1 MSRDMEVSMT
11 CTEGGSNKQY
21 TIWLEPKAGA
31 WLVVAAWGPI
41 GGHISTGLKTKTPV
55 SRAAA
60 EKEHAKV
67 VKAKK
72 AKGYVESGR
81 AVQYG
86 NLRLKTVNVR
96 ATAAK
101 GRVVLVQPPKQDA
114 GLRPMLLTVATEDDL
129 EYFIT
134 NNKWAAQEKMNGK
147 RIMVRA
153 KGGKVLAANRSGQE
167 CPVPQA
173 IIDALTGVE
182 GEYDG
187 ELVRGRLHLFDAMR
201 NGTGDLRGKGMALRH
216 EYADA
221 VAFSAPTVISI
232 VPLVT
237 GTAAK
242 RALVEKL
249 KADRKEGVVFKKI
262 DAPYEPG
269 RRTNLAKAIA
279 VKVKFY
285 AEASLRV
292 ICWNGK
298 QSVKLGARE
307 GCETVF
313 VGNMTVPEKYNDQI
327 NAGDIVRVRYLY
339 ATDKNRLYQPNLDPD
354 GNGEVV
360 RDDVLD
366 ADALSSL
373 KHEGIED

>member
-1 MSRDMEVSMT
+1 MSKEMMVSMT

-21 TIWLEPKAGA
+21 TIWLERRGSL
-31 WLVVAAWGPI
+31 WVTVAAWGPI
-41 GGHISTGLKTKTPV
+41 GGHITTGLKTKVPV

-72 AKGYVESGR
+72 RKGYVESGR
-81 AVQYG
+81 AVQYAMPPAP
-86 NLRLKTVNVR
+86 RPR
-96 ATAAK
+96 AGAK
-101 GRVVLVQPPKQDA
+101 PVVARMPKKEA

-173 IIDALTGVE
+173 VIDALTGVE

-249 KADRKEGVVFKKI
+249 KADRKEGVVFKKV

-269 RRTNLAKAIA
+269 RRTNLKKAIA

-285 AEASLRV
+285 AEASLKV
-292 ICWNGK
+292 IRWNNK
-298 QSVKLGARE
+298 QSIQLGARD
-307 GCETVF
+307 GRTTVF
-313 VGNMTVPEKYNDQI
+313 VGNMTVPEKYNGTI
-327 NAGDIVRVRYLY
+327 HEGDIVRVRYLY
-339 ATDKNRLYQPNLDPD
+339 ATEANKLYQPNLDPD
-354 GNGEVV
+354 GNGDVV
-360 RDDVLD
+360 RDDILD

>member
-1 MSRDMEVSMT
+1 MSKDLLVAMT

-21 TIWLEPKAGA
+21 TIWLEPRGSD
-31 WLVVAAWGPI
+31 WVVAAAWGPI
-41 GGHISTGLKTKTPV
+41 GGHITTGLKTKTPV
-55 SRAAA
+55 SRARA

-81 AVQYG
+81 AVQY
-86 NLRLKTVNVR
+86 NIPAAPRPR
-96 ATAAK
+96 AGAKPVVVTATKA
-101 GRVVLVQPPKQDA
+101 DA
-114 GLRPMLLTVATEDDL
+114 GLRPMLLTVATEEDL
-129 EYFIT
+129 ERFIT
-134 NNKWAAQEKMNGK
+134 DAKWAAQEKMNGK
-147 RIMVRA
+147 RIMVRLA
-153 KGGKVLAANRSGQE
+153 GGKVTAANKSGKE
-167 CPVPQA
+167 CPIPQEVV
-173 IIDALTGVE
+173 DALAGGE

-187 ELVRGRLHLFDAMR
+187 ELVRGRLHIFDAMR
-201 NGTGDLRGKGMALRH
+201 NGTGNLRAKPMTDRYGHA
-216 EYADA
+216 A
-221 VAFSAPTVISI
+221 VLANNAPTVISL

-237 GTAAK
+237 GTKAK
-242 RALVEKL
+242 RALVEQL
-249 KADRKEGVVFKKI
+249 KADRKEGVVFKRL
-262 DAPYEPG
+262 DASYEPG

-292 ICWNGK
+292 ICWNSK
-298 QSVKLGARE
+298 QSIKLGARE
-307 GCETVF
+307 GHETVF

-339 ATDKNRLYQPNLDPD
+339 ATAKNMLYQPNLDPD

>member
-1 MSRDMEVSMT
+1 MSRDLEVSMT

-21 TIWLEPKAGA
+21 TIWLESRGRE
-31 WLVVAAWGPI
+31 WVVAAAWGPI
-41 GGHISTGLKTKTPV
+41 GGHITTGLKTKSPV
-55 SRAAA
+55 SREKA

-72 AKGYVESGR
+72 AKGYVEGGGAVRYGIPAARPR
-81 AVQYG
+81 AGV
-86 NLRLKTVNVR
+86 KPVVVT
-96 ATAAK
+96 ATK
-101 GRVVLVQPPKQDA
+101 KDA
-114 GLRPMLLTVATEDDL
+114 GLRPMLLTVGTEEDL
-129 EYFIT
+129 ERFIT
-134 NNKWAAQEKMNGK
+134 DDRWAAQEKMNGK

-153 KGGKVLAANRSGQE
+153 KGGKAMAANRSGKE

-173 IIDALTGVE
+173 ILDAMAGAE

-187 ELVRGRLHLFDAMR
+187 ELVRGRLHVFDAMR
-201 NGTGDLRGKGMALRH
+201 NGTGDLRGIGMAKRH
-216 EYADA
+216 GHAEALA
-221 VAFSAPTVISI
+221 NRLPTVVSI

-237 GTAAK
+237 GTKAK
-242 RALVEKL
+242 RDLVERL

-269 RRTNLAKAIA
+269 RRPNIKKAIA

-292 ICWNGK
+292 IAWTGK
-298 QSVKLGARE
+298 QSIKVGARD
-307 GCETVF
+307 GRETVF
-313 VGNMTVPEKYNDQI
+313 VGNVTVPEKYNDMI
-327 NAGDIVRVRYLY
+327 APGDIVRVRYLY
-339 ATDKNRLYQPNLDPD
+339 ATEKNRLYQPNLDPD

>member
-1 MSRDMEVSMT
+1 MSKERLVSMT

-21 TIWLEPKAGA
+21 TIWLEPKGGA

-41 GGHISTGLKTKTPV
+41 GGHISTGLKTKVPV

-81 AVQYG
+81 AVQYAFPAAPAPRAKSG
-86 NLRLKTVNVR
+86 AVPVPAQTLK
-96 ATAAK
+96 K
-101 GRVVLVQPPKQDA
+101 DA
-114 GLRPMLLTVATEDDL
+114 GLRPMLLTVATEEDL
-129 EYFIT
+129 ERLI
-134 NNKWAAQEKMNGK
+134 KDDRWAAQEKMNGK
-147 RIMVRA
+147 RIMVRL
-153 KGGKVLAANRSGQE
+153 KGGGVTAANKSGKE
-167 CPVPQA
+167 CPIPQA
-173 IIDALTGVE
+173 VVDALSGDE

-187 ELVRGRLHLFDAMR
+187 ELVRGRFHVFDAMR
-201 NGTGDLRGKGMALRH
+201 NGTGDLRGRGMAERH
-216 EYADA
+216 AHAEALASRLPSA
-221 VAFSAPTVISI
+221 VSI
-232 VPLVT
+232 VPFVT
-237 GTAAK
+237 GAKAK
-242 RALVEKL
+242 RSLVERL
-249 KADRKEGVVFKKI
+249 RADRKEGVVFKKI

-339 ATDKNRLYQPNLDPD
+339 ATEANKLYQPNLDPD